1 MPRPQQAVILTLC
14 EGLPSSYISL
24 HMSALEVIEQIKAL
38 PPAEKAQVVD
48 FVRKMQAEMASET
61 GKTIHYAS
69 PDEVKLA
76 GNRVVKQ
83 YESVFRRLAE

>member
-1 MPRPQQAVILTLC
+1 
-14 EGLPSSYISL
+14 
-24 HMSALEVIEQIKAL
+24 MSALEVIEQIKAF
-38 PPAEKAQVVD
+38 PPAEKAQVLD
-48 FVRKMQAEMASET
+48 FIHKMQAETASET

-83 YESVFRRLAE
+83 HEGVFRRLAE